1 MQVHDSKCYKSN
13 NEIQFKKSHYLVKLY
28 QPNGQNSQNNNSKLN
43 KKISTNQKE
52 ILDIFTSKDIQEE
65 IKEITKIFQ
74 NRVKYYINNS
84 KEDIKNEFII
94 KVANAARRAYNNSNE
109 LFINMFKEFLKFRE
123 EEKNISSL
131 KNDEHLRKKIY
142 SLVKQYEKSPEGK
155 KKMKIILIHLKV
167 KDNMLKKIIFLYYF
181 LN

>member
-1 MQVHDSKCYKSN
+1 
-13 NEIQFKKSHYLVKLY
+13 
-28 QPNGQNSQNNNSKLN
+28 
-43 KKISTNQKE
+43 
-52 ILDIFTSKDIQEE
+52 
-65 IKEITKIFQ
+65 
-74 NRVKYYINNS
+74 
-84 KEDIKNEFII
+84 
-94 KVANAARRAYNNSNE
+94 
-109 LFINMFKEFLKFRE
+109 MFKEFLKFRE

-167 KDNMLKKIIFLYYF
+167 KEYMLKKIIFLYYF